1 MILNGLVI
9 IVNLIYENES
19 EDDKPI
25 LVLEHDQM
33 VKRTECN
40 CL

>member
-9 IVNLIYENES
+9 IVNLICGEC

-25 LVLEHDQM
+25 LVLEHDVM